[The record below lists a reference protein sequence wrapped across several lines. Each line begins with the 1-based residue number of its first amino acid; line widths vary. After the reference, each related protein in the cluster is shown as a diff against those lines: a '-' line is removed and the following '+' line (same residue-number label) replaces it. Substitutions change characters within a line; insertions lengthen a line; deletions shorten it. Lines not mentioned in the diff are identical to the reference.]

1 MWGGLLID
9 VSSCLL
15 PPSFPGP
22 RLQASGIRAR
32 GSLALLSPS
41 NTSNLASILVNRY
54 VPSRSDVILYVI
66 RLVVRVAGFVGFML
80 DPANQVRR
88 MGLASF

>member
-1 MWGGLLID
+1 
-9 VSSCLL
+9 
-15 PPSFPGP
+15 
-22 RLQASGIRAR
+22 
-32 GSLALLSPS
+32 
-41 NTSNLASILVNRY
+41 
-54 VPSRSDVILYVI
+54 VILYVI